1 MSFYGFGA
9 VDIILA
15 INVFFILTVVIFE
28 RRNPT
33 ATMTWVLAMVFIP
46 VVGFVLYLFV
56 GQDLRKKRLFYLKE
70 EEEHRIYELLKA
82 QDESIHNKQ
91 LQFRDSQIADYSDL
105 IHLHLNS
112 DQSLLTQDNMVQ
124 IFNDGEQLFEHLF
137 TRLKQARRFIYVQ
150 TYILRDDR
158 LGQAFR
164 QIICD
169 KAREGVEVNLL
180 YDGLGCRSLPRR
192 YFKPLREAGV
202 NWAVFFKPFLP
213 YVNLRFNYR
222 NHRKICVIDGEEAY
236 VGGFNIGDEYL
247 GRVKKFGYWRDTH
260 LWIKGKAVDSLQF
273 RFLLDWRYASGRD
286 YVFDKDWFQ
295 DREGQGGTGVQIVA
309 SGPDSK
315 WSSIKH
321 GYLRLFTK
329 AKNSIYI
336 QTPYFIPDEA
346 ILEALKIASLSGVDV
361 RLMIPSVKDHPFV
374 HWASLSY
381 AGELLEAGARVFY
394 YKDGFLHSKVVIIDG
409 FASTVGTANMDIR
422 SFRLNFEVN
431 AFIYDPSIARRLEDA
446 FYQDLNKCYELTLD
460 NYLELGRLVR
470 IKEAFSRLLSP
481 LL

>member
-1 MSFYGFGA
+1 MPWDAIGVVDLLVA
-9 VDIILA
+9 VNL
-15 INVFFILTVVIFE
+15 FFVLTVVIFE

-33 ATMTWVLAMVFIP
+33 ATMTWVLTMIFIP
-46 VVGFVLYLFV
+46 VVGFVLYLFI
-56 GQDLRKKRLFYLKE
+56 GQDLRKKRLFYIKE
-70 EEEHRIYELLKA
+70 EEEHRIYKLLKA
-82 QDESIHNKQ
+82 QDESLHSKQ
-91 LQFRDSQIADYSDL
+91 LRFHNSRTQDYSDL

-112 DQSLLTQDNMVQ
+112 GQSLLTQDNIVQ
-124 IFNDGEQLFEHLF
+124 IFNDGRQLFEHLF
-137 TRLKQARRFIYVQ
+137 TRLKLARRFIYVE
-150 TYILRDDR
+150 TYILRDDQ
-158 LGQAFR
+158 LGKEFR

-180 YDGLGCRSLPRR
+180 YDGMGCLHLPRK
-192 YFKPLREAGV
+192 YFAPLREAGV
-202 NWAVFFKPFLP
+202 NLAVFFKPFLP
-213 YVNLRFNYR
+213 YINLRVNYR

-247 GRVKKFGYWRDTH
+247 GLAEKYGYWRDTH
-260 LWIKGKAVDSLQF
+260 LWIKGGAVDSLQF

-286 YVFDKDWFQ
+286 HVFDKNWFQ
-295 DREGQGGTGVQIVA
+295 EGEGQGDTGVQIVS

-315 WSSIKH
+315 WTSIKH

-329 AKNSIYI
+329 AQTNIFI

-381 AGELLEAGARVFY
+381 AGELLEAGARIFY
-394 YKDGFLHSKVVIIDG
+394 YQAGFLHSKVVVIDG

-431 AFIYDPSIARRLEDA
+431 AFIYDPLIGSSLEDA
-446 FYQDLNKCYELTLD
+446 FYQDLNKCSELTLE
-460 NYLELGRLVR
+460 NYQDLGRLVR

>member
-1 MSFYGFGA
+1 MSFDGFGA

-46 VVGFVLYLFV
+46 VVGFVLYLFI

-70 EEEHRIYELLKA
+70 EEEHRIYELLHA
-82 QDESIHNKQ
+82 QDESLHNKQ
-91 LQFRDSQIADYSDL
+91 LQFHNPQIADYSDL

-112 DQSLLTQDNMVQ
+112 DRSLLTQDNIVQ
-124 IFNDGEQLFEHLF
+124 IFNDGEQLFGHLLS
-137 TRLKQARRFIYVQ
+137 RLKQARRFIYVQ
-150 TYILRDDR
+150 TYILRDDQ
-158 LGQAFR
+158 LGRKFR
-164 QIICD
+164 QVICD

-180 YDGLGCRSLPRR
+180 YDGMGCRNLSRK

-213 YVNLRFNYR
+213 YINLRINYR

-247 GRVKKFGYWRDTH
+247 GLVKKFGYWRDTH
-260 LWIKGKAVDSLQF
+260 LWIKGGAVDSLQL

-295 DREGQGGTGVQIVA
+295 DGPGQGDTGVQIVT

-329 AKNSIYI
+329 AQKNIYI
-336 QTPYFIPDEA
+336 QTPYFVPDEA

-381 AGELLEAGARVFY
+381 AGELLDAGARVFY
-394 YKDGFLHSKVVIIDG
+394 YQGGFFTQQGSG
-409 FASTVGTANMDIR
+409 
-422 SFRLNFEVN
+422 
-431 AFIYDPSIARRLEDA
+431 YRR
-446 FYQDLNKCYELTLD
+446 FCFH
-460 NYLELGRLVR
+460 GRNRQYGHPQLP
-470 IKEAFSRLLSP
+470 AQF
-481 LL
+481 